1 MSCCSDAS
9 TFGDDIIL
17 LLNTIRCVTRGWEFV
32 NADVENE
39 VASVAM
45 ISGWANRRELI
56 PCTVVDAM
64 AWFWLLGVSIGPIV

>member
-1 MSCCSDAS
+1 M
-9 TFGDDIIL
+9 
-17 LLNTIRCVTRGWEFV
+17 